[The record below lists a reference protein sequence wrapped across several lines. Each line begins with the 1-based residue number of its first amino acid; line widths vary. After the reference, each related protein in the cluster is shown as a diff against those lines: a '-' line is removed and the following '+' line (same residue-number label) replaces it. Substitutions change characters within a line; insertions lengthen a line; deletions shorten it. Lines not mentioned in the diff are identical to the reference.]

1 MSDRAFKPVLIGVML
16 INCLCMIPKV
26 ADGAVLQV
34 GPGRAFASIA
44 RAVRAAHPGDTIKVW
59 PQPGNR
65 PYRRVA
71 ILMKKPRITIEG
83 AIPGRYITMNGAGF
97 DYSGRMPTPRA
108 IFQFD
113 PTANGCVLQGFA
125 LTGAHNRDGNGAG
138 VRINGANHVT
148 IRGCSIYRNDMG
160 IMSNG
165 SYARHTGAYQL
176 IENCR
181 ITRNGTHVHAGYNHN
196 LYLGGTSVLVR
207 GCDISDSI
215 TGHNLK
221 SRAHITWVEYCYLH
235 GSANRE
241 MDFVDSRGITD
252 QPHSDAVVLGCVIVK
267 KRNMSGN
274 REVINFG
281 RDGNANHTGTL
292 YLVHD
297 TIVTPYYTSA
307 VVLSAPGANLKMIDN
322 QFINSSH
329 KALLLAFM
337 FGALRTHIRGA
348 GNLFSAAYQPAARRF
363 GGAMIRWKKISLP
376 WRRLDMHPQPL
387 MRYAGLGKLRRFTH
401 PQPGAGAAVPQGRH
415 R

>member
-1 MSDRAFKPVLIGVML
+1 MRSRCYNLCLIGIAFVAFGG
-16 INCLCMIPKV
+16 IRPPKL
-26 ADGAVLQV
+26 AAAVLQV
-34 GPGRAFASIA
+34 GPGRAFAGIA
-44 RAVRAAHPGDTIKVW
+44 QAVRAAHPGDIIKVW
-59 PQPGNR
+59 PQAGNR

-83 AIPGRYITMNGAGF
+83 AIPGRYIKIDGTGF

-108 IFQFD
+108 ILQFD
-113 PTANGCVLQGFA
+113 PTASGCVLKRFA

-148 IRGCSIYRNDMG
+148 IRSCQIYGNDMG

-181 ITRNGTHVHAGYNHN
+181 ITRNGTHVNAGYNHN

-221 SRAHITWVEYCYLH
+221 SRAHITWVEYCYVH

-281 RDGNANHTGTL
+281 RDGKANHTGTL

-297 TIVTPYYTSA
+297 TIVTPYYTGA
-307 VVLSAPGANLKMIDN
+307 VVLSAPGAHLMMIDN

-337 FGALRTHIRGA
+337 FGALAKNVRGA
-348 GNLFSAAYQPAARRF
+348 GNLLSAAYQPAARRF
-363 GGAMIRWKKISLP
+363 NGPMIRWKDISLP
-376 WRRLDMHPQPL
+376 WHRMDMRPQPL
-387 MRYAGLGKLRRFTH
+387 MRYAGLGKLRRFAH
-401 PQPGAGAAVPQGRH
+401 PQPGAGGPIP
-415 R
+415 